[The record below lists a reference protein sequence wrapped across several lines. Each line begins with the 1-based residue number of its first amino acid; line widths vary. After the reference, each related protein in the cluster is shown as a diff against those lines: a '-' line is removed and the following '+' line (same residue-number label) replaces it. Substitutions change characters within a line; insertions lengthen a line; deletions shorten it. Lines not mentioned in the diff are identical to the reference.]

1 MSAET
6 IRKRVEAVRV
16 KAAAQGRPSQLYA
29 DVTLLMAV
37 VDAAKPNH
45 GVVYASESDQ
55 TWGNNPRCKCG
66 DWPCAEQVALNN
78 LETSP

>member
-6 IRKRVEAVRV
+6 IRKRARAVRNLRAV
-16 KAAAQGRPSQLYA
+16 LGKPIQLYA

-37 VDAAKPNH
+37 VDAAKLNH

-66 DWPCAEQVALNN
+66 AWPCAEQVALNN